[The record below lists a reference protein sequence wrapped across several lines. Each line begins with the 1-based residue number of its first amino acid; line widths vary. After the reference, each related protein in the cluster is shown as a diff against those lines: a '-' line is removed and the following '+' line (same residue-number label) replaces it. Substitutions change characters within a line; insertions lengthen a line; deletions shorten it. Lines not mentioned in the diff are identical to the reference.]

1 MEKKDYYKY
10 MYLLAALWN
19 IGASLLFLILSII
32 DKSIFLTM
40 GMQIPPSLF
49 FLHVFIFLV
58 ISFGIGY
65 ILVSRDINKNHGVVI
80 IGIIG
85 KISFFIC
92 ALIYMLLGDANF
104 LLVVLG
110 IVDIFFVCLFIEF
123 LINFKK
129 I

>member
-10 MYLLAALWN
+10 MCLLAALWN